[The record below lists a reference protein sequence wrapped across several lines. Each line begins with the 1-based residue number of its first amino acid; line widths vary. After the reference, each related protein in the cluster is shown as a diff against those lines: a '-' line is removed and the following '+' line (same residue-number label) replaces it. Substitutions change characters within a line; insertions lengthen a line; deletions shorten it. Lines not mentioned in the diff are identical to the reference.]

1 MVVRARRWKR
11 RRREGDVHGL
21 RWSDTMRGVPRIS
34 GAVIV
39 VVVVVIVVVEKL
51 HVGVE
56 VGNVAEDADTVE
68 TKAWVATV
76 LAAFP
81 AAWEPVVFEPSVTAS
96 AIYPSVWIGW

>member
-1 MVVRARRWKR
+1 MRARRWKR
-11 RRREGDVHGL
+11 RRREGEVHGL
-21 RWSDTMRGVPRIS
+21 RWSDTMRGVPRIN

-39 VVVVVIVVVEKL
+39 VVVVVIVVEKL
-51 HVGVE
+51 HVRVE
-56 VGNVAEDADTVE
+56 VGNVAEDADTVG

-96 AIYPSVWIGW
+96 AIYPSVWIRW